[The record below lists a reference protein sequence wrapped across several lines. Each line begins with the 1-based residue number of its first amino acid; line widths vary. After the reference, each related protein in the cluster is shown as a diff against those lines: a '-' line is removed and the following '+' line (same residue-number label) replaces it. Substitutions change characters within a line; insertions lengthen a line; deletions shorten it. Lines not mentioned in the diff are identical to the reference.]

1 MSNLRPREKDL
12 EGLTWYDKHLLLFL
26 TYNIRVNLP
35 LTIFNYLKKMIET
48 SREEK
53 TFLIPY
59 GRVLSE
65 LFNRLG
71 MVGDDDV
78 VVEWTEKFEFVE

>member
-1 MSNLRPREKDL
+1 
-12 EGLTWYDKHLLLFL
+12 
-26 TYNIRVNLP
+26 
-35 LTIFNYLKKMIET
+35 MIET

-65 LFNRLG
+65 LFNKLG
-71 MVGDDDV
+71 MVRGDV